1 MRTEFLDAT
10 NAGTLND
17 AVGRAA
23 ELIARAEVVAF
34 PTETVYGL
42 GADAFNPAAI
52 AKVFSAKGRPAD
64 NPLIVHVADIDS
76 MMRCG
81 SLGDDA
87 LLLAD
92 AFMPGPLTLVVP
104 AHPAVPPI
112 ARAGLPGVALRMPAH
127 PVAAALIALTGP
139 LVAPSANR
147 SGRPSPTTAE
157 HVMADL
163 EGAIAAVL
171 DGGPCTI
178 GIESTVV
185 DLTNDVPAILRPGTI
200 PAAALEAVL
209 GRPLRSAGRGEEAPR
224 APGMK
229 YRHYAPAV
237 PVRLVIAPA
246 PPPVAGPA
254 DRCMILTTARHAG
267 LFPGCAVELLS
278 ERTLY
283 ALFREADRRGVAELL
298 IYAEPGELDA
308 GLLDRITKAA
318 AG

>member
-1 MRTEFLDAT
+1 MRTEFLEAT
-10 NAGTLND
+10 NAETLND

-23 ELIARAEVVAF
+23 ELIAGAEVVAF

-52 AKVFSAKGRPAD
+52 AKVFRAKGRPAD
-64 NPLIVHVADIDS
+64 NPLIVHVADVES
-76 MMRCG
+76 MLRCG
-81 SLGDDA
+81 SLGADA
-87 LLLAD
+87 LLLAA

-104 AHPAVPPI
+104 SHPAVPPI

-147 SGRPSPTTAE
+147 SGRPSPTTAA

-185 DLTNDVPAILRPGTI
+185 DLTDDLPAILRPGTI

-209 GRPLRSAGRGEEAPR
+209 GRPLRSAGHGEEAPR

-229 YRHYAPAV
+229 YRHYAPTV

-246 PPPVAGPA
+246 PPVPGAAGG
-254 DRCMILTTARHAG
+254 CMILTTARHAG
-267 LFPGCAVELLS
+267 LFPGHAVELLS

-283 ALFREADRRGVAELL
+283 ALFREADRQGVAEVL